1 MSKMKILIIN
11 VTRIGDT
18 LFCVPSFRAIAQHY
32 PGAEI
37 TVLAHPNRYEV
48 LEHLPYVQHV
58 GCITKKSAWY
68 RGWLGKQYDLAFVYG
83 SEAPLIRYAARV
95 SRKVI
100 GYRNEDAAVNALVD
114 IKVEPPPFK
123 SDHVV
128 RQMLELPKAVGI
140 DTQNLRIDLALT
152 DAERTWAKKK
162 LEVHGVGATNIL
174 VGFQT
179 TSFHTRPYRDW
190 PIENFRELA
199 NRVSAAYPQA
209 RFILF
214 GGRDGL
220 ERNQVLA
227 TELDDRCISFANQLS
242 LRQTA
247 AIMSYLNVYVGVDTG
262 PTHIM
267 STFDIP
273 LVGLYHALSKT
284 HHTGPLQHPMDY
296 CINHPADEAGADDNI
311 PMADITVDQVFNQ
324 VVAALGA

>member
-1 MSKMKILIIN
+1 MKILIIN

-18 LFCVPSFRAIAQHY
+18 LFGVPSIRAIAQHY
-32 PGAEI
+32 PGAEV

-58 GCITKKSAWY
+58 GGITKKSAWC
-68 RGWLGKQYDLAFVYG
+68 RGWFGKQYDKAFVYG
-83 SEAPLIRYAARV
+83 FDAPLIRYAARV
-95 SRKVI
+95 SREVI
-100 GYRNEDAAVNALVD
+100 AHRQSDEALNKLID
-114 IKVEPPPFK
+114 HIVEPPAHK
-123 SDHVV
+123 ANHVV
-128 RQMLELPKAVGI
+128 KQMLTLPEGVGI
-140 DTQNLRIDLALT
+140 TTANHRIDLVLT
-152 DAERTWAKKK
+152 DAERAWARTT
-162 LEVHGVGATNIL
+162 LAAQSIAPNDLL

-199 NRVSAAYPQA
+199 NRISAQHPNA

-220 ERNQVLA
+220 ERNQALA
-227 TELDDRCISFANQLS
+227 AELGARCISFANQLS

-247 AIMSYLNVYVGVDTG
+247 AIMSCLNVYVGVDTG

-273 LVGLYHALSKT
+273 LVGLYHAKSKT
-284 HHTGPLQHPMDY
+284 HHTGPLQHPRDY
-296 CINHPADEAGADDNI
+296 CINHPVEEADADETT
-311 PMADITVDQVFNQ
+311 PMADISVDLVLNQ
-324 VVAALGA
+324 LTKALV

>member
-1 MSKMKILIIN
+1 MKILIIN

-18 LFCVPSFRAIAQHY
+18 LFCVPSIRAIAQHY

-37 TVLAHPNRYEV
+37 TVLAHPNRYEI

-58 GCITKKSAWY
+58 GCITKKTAGY
-68 RGWLGKQYDLAFVYG
+68 RGWFGKSYDLAFVYG
-83 SEAPLIRYAARV
+83 FDEALVKYAARE
-95 SRKVI
+95 SRKVVA
-100 GYRNEDAAVNALVD
+100 YRQADASVNQRIQVL
-114 IKVEPPPFK
+114 VEPPAFK

-128 RQMLELPKAVGI
+128 KQMLELPKAVGI
-140 DTQNLRIDLALT
+140 ETSNLRIDIILLP
-152 DAERTWAKKK
+152 AEQTWAKQQLQNRGIKD
-162 LEVHGVGATNIL
+162 GDIL
-174 VGFQT
+174 IGFQT

-199 NRVSAAYPQA
+199 NRVSTAYPEA

-220 ERNQVLA
+220 ERNQTLA
-227 TELDDRCISFANQLS
+227 AELGSRCILFANQLS

-247 AIMSYLNVYVGVDTG
+247 AIMSQLHAYVGVDTG

-267 STFDIP
+267 SAFDIP

-284 HHTGPLQHPMDY
+284 HHTGPLQHPRDY
-296 CINHPADEAGADDNI
+296 CINHPADEAGADDSI
-311 PMADITVDQVFNQ
+311 PMAQITVDQVYAQ
-324 VVAALGA
+324 LISAVEAER

>member
-1 MSKMKILIIN
+1 MKILIIN

-18 LFCVPSFRAIAQHY
+18 LFGVPSIRAIAQHY

-58 GCITKKSAWY
+58 GGITKKSAWY
-68 RGWLGKQYDLAFVYG
+68 RGWFGKQYDKAFVYG
-83 SEAPLIRYAARV
+83 SDAPLIRYAVRV
-95 SRKVI
+95 SREVVAYQQPDRSLNKLINVQ
-100 GYRNEDAAVNALVD
+100 VQ
-114 IKVEPPPFK
+114 PPSFK

-140 DTQNLRIDLALT
+140 TTQNLRIDLALT
-152 DAERTWAKKK
+152 KTEQDWAKQK
-162 LEVHGVGATNIL
+162 LHEHGIAPENIL

-190 PIENFRELA
+190 PIENFRELT
-199 NRVSAAYPQA
+199 NRIRAQNPNA

-220 ERNQVLA
+220 ERNQALA
-227 TELDDRCISFANQLS
+227 LDLGERCISFANQLT

-247 AIMSYLNVYVGVDTG
+247 AIMSCLNVYVGVDTG

-284 HHTGPLQHPMDY
+284 HHTGPLQHPRDY
-296 CINHPADEAGADDNI
+296 CINHPADEAGADDTI
-311 PMADITVDQVFNQ
+311 PMAAISVDQVFEQ
-324 VVAALGA
+324 VHKALEATR

>member
-1 MSKMKILIIN
+1 MKILIIN

-18 LFCVPSFRAIAQHY
+18 LFGVPSIRAIAQYY

-58 GCITKKSAWY
+58 GGITKKSAWY
-68 RGWLGKQYDLAFVYG
+68 RGWFGKQYDKAFVYG
-83 SEAPLIRYAARV
+83 FDVPLIRYAARA
-95 SRKVI
+95 SRELVA
-100 GYRNEDAAVNALVD
+100 YRQPDASVNKLIT
-114 IKVEPPPFK
+114 IKVQPPPFK

-140 DTQNLRIDLALT
+140 TTQNLRIDLVLT
-152 DAERTWAKKK
+152 EAEKSWARQK
-162 LEVHGVGATNIL
+162 LDSSGFTTSHIL

-190 PIENFRELA
+190 PIENFWDLA
-199 NRVSAAYPQA
+199 SRISEQYPNA
-209 RFILF
+209 RFVLF

-220 ERNQVLA
+220 ERNQALA
-227 TELDDRCISFANQLS
+227 AELGDRCVSFANQLS
-242 LRQTA
+242 LRETA
-247 AIMSYLNVYVGVDTG
+247 AIMSCLNVYVGVDTG

-284 HHTGPLQHPMDY
+284 HHTGPLQHPQDY
-296 CINHPADEAGADDNI
+296 CINHPANEEDADDTI
-311 PMADITVDQVFNQ
+311 PMAAISVDQVYKQ
-324 VVAALGA
+324 VHKALEAAR

>member
-1 MSKMKILIIN
+1 MKILIIN

-18 LFCVPSFRAIAQHY
+18 LFCVPSIRAIAQHY
-32 PGAEI
+32 PGAEV

-48 LEHLPYVQHV
+48 LEHLPYIQHV
-58 GCITKKSAWY
+58 GGITKKTAWY
-68 RGWLGKQYDLAFVYG
+68 RGWFGKQYDLAFVYG
-83 SEAPLIRYAARV
+83 SDAPLIRYAARV
-95 SRKVI
+95 SRKVV
-100 GYRNEDAAVNALVD
+100 GYRNEDAAVNALID

-128 RQMLELPKAVGI
+128 RQMLELPKALGI
-140 DTQNLRIDLALT
+140 TTQNLRIDLVLT
-152 DAERTWAKKK
+152 DKERTWARET
-162 LEVHGVGATNIL
+162 LTARGIAPNHLLI
-174 VGFQT
+174 GFQT

-199 NRVSAAYPQA
+199 DRISAAYPHA
-209 RFILF
+209 RFVLF

-220 ERNQVLA
+220 ERNQTLA
-227 TELDDRCISFANQLS
+227 AELGDLCVSFANQLS

-247 AIMSYLNVYVGVDTG
+247 AIMSCLNAYVGVDTG

-284 HHTGPLQHPMDY
+284 HHTGPLQHPRDY
-296 CINHPADEAGADDNI
+296 CINHPADEKGADDNI
-311 PMADITVDQVFNQ
+311 PMADISVDQVAGQ
-324 VVAALGA
+324 LVRALGERV

>member
-1 MSKMKILIIN
+1 MKILIIN

-18 LFCVPSFRAIAQHY
+18 LFGVPSIRAIAQHY

-37 TVLAHPNRYEV
+37 TVLAHPNRCEV

-58 GCITKKSAWY
+58 GGITKKSAWY
-68 RGWLGKQYDLAFVYG
+68 RGWLGKQYDKAFVWG
-83 SEAPLIRYAARV
+83 FDALLIRYAGRV
-95 SRKVI
+95 SKEVI
-100 GYRNEDAAVNALVD
+100 AHRQSEAALNKLIAHL
-114 IKVEPPPFK
+114 VEPPAHK
-123 SDHVV
+123 ANHVV
-128 RQMLELPKAVGI
+128 KQLLTLPEGVGI
-140 DTQNLRIDLALT
+140 STRNYRIDLVLT
-152 DAERTWAKKK
+152 DAEKDWAKTA
-162 LEVHGVGATNIL
+162 LSNHSITADNLL

-199 NRVSAAYPQA
+199 NRISAQHPNA

-227 TELDDRCISFANQLS
+227 AELGSPCISFANQLS

-247 AIMSYLNVYVGVDTG
+247 SIMSCLNVYVGVDTG

-273 LVGLYHALSKT
+273 LVGLYHAKSKT
-284 HHTGPLQHPMDY
+284 HHTGPLQHPYDY
-296 CINHPADEAGADDNI
+296 CINHPVEEADADETTS
-311 PMADITVDQVFNQ
+311 MADITVDHVSVQVK
-324 VVAALGA
+324 AALEAMQ

>member
-1 MSKMKILIIN
+1 MKILIIN

-18 LFCVPSFRAIAQHY
+18 LFCVPSIRAIAQHY
-32 PGAEI
+32 PGAEVS
-37 TVLAHPNRYEV
+37 VLAHPNRFE
-48 LEHLPYVQHV
+48 LLKNLPYVKHV
-58 GCITKKSAWY
+58 GSITKKSAWY
-68 RGWLGKQYDLAFVYG
+68 RGWFGKYYDLAFVYG
-83 SEAPLIRYAARV
+83 ADAPLIRYAARV
-95 SRKVI
+95 SRKVVA
-100 GYRNEDAAVNALVD
+100 YRTEDPAVNALIDV
-114 IKVEPPPFK
+114 KVELPAFK

-140 DTQNLRIDLALT
+140 GTQSLRIDLTLT
-152 DAERTWAKKK
+152 DSERSWARQK
-162 LEVHGVGATNIL
+162 LNSHGLKPTDIL

-199 NRVSAAYPQA
+199 NRISAAEPKA

-220 ERNQVLA
+220 ERNQALA
-227 TELDDRCISFANQLS
+227 AELGDRCVSFANQLS

-247 AIMSYLNVYVGVDTG
+247 SIMSQLQAYVGVDTG

-267 STFDIP
+267 SAFDIP

-284 HHTGPLQHPMDY
+284 HHTGPLQHPKDY
-296 CINHPADEAGADDNI
+296 CINHPADEAGADDTI
-311 PMADITVDQVFNQ
+311 PMSQITVDQVYAQ
-324 VVAALGA
+324 VAAALEAGH